1 MGGVKKLLDWLEK
14 ICIVGSIFT
23 FAVMIIMGVLQVVG
37 RYVAFGNYLFFTEE
51 VARYMFIWGVFL
63 ASPVCLRRQSHAAVT
78 LFVNWMPKKARKVVL
93 TIASLCC
100 IFFFFLIFYKGI
112 ELTSVTWRQ
121 ASPALEIPMGSIYM
135 AIPVGG
141 FLMLLYS
148 LENLITEIIPKLA
161 GGKAEGEGTEC

>member
-1 MGGVKKLLDWLEK
+1 
-14 ICIVGSIFT
+14 
-23 FAVMIIMGVLQVVG
+23 
-37 RYVAFGNYLFFTEE
+37 
-51 VARYMFIWGVFL
+51 
-63 ASPVCLRRQSHAAVT
+63 
-78 LFVNWMPKKARKVVL
+78 MPAKVRNVVL
-93 TIASLCC
+93 AIASLCC

-161 GGKAEGEGTEC
+161 GRKAEGEGTEC